1 MGSALKAEVKVG
13 TAHEIGVRMDDLLD
27 VAKRDMERAIGAQN
41 ALLDGSKIVLSLHG
55 VVDKEIDAG
64 TLDLEMAKKVKLYVT
79 RAVTALESLAQRAAN
94 IQQVTNGR
102 VQGLQA
108 AVGSIK
114 TFHDQEKAA
123 LDALVAAPPA
133 EPPVPPTPGEVAG
146 ETRPAPLLPI
156 KQRRLAE
163 SEAATAVIQPVSRKR
178 RNGGRRR

>member
-41 ALLDGSKIVLSLHG
+41 ALLEGSKIVLSLHG

-123 LDALVAAPPA
+123 LDALAAAPPA
-133 EPPVPPTPGEVAG
+133 EPPVPPTLGEVAG
-146 ETRPAPLLPI
+146 ETRPAPLLTI

-163 SEAATAVIQPVSRKR
+163 AGSQAAAKAVPSKQRS
-178 RNGGRRR
+178 GGRRR